1 MIIEDAL
8 ERAKRQRQAIQ
19 RSGLHAADPWRH
31 DPSAAGPVD
40 LKFERIDYDLAVCE
54 ANRIMV
60 PEAEGPETASALTAY
75 RMLRTRV
82 LHRMRHNRWTT
93 LAITSPGPGEGKS
106 VTAMNVALSMAR
118 EKNQNVFLLDLDM
131 NNPSI
136 CPYLGLAPRHGII
149 RFFAGQ
155 VEPQDVFFSI
165 GVDRLAI
172 AGGVETTPY
181 SSELL
186 ASSRFDV
193 LLDYIRSIAPQ
204 PLVLIDLPPVL
215 STDDFLVAATRID
228 ATLLVLTE
236 GKTRRDAVQR
246 TMDLLSGFPIVGV
259 MLNRSHERVVDYYGH
274 RYYAPTR

>member
-8 ERAKRQRQAIQ
+8 ERAKRQRQGMA
-19 RSGLHAADPWRH
+19 RTGLHTGDAWRH
-31 DPSAAGPVD
+31 DPAGAGPVN
-40 LKFERIDYDLAVCE
+40 LEFERIDYDLAACE

-60 PEAEGPETASALTAY
+60 PEVEGPDTSAALTAY

-93 LAITSPGPGEGKS
+93 LAVTSPGPGEGKS
-106 VTAMNVALSMAR
+106 VTALNVALSMAR

-136 CPYLGLAPRHGII
+136 CPYLGIAPRHGIV
-149 RFFAGQ
+149 RFLAGQ
-155 VEPQDVFFSI
+155 VEARDVFFRI

-186 ASSRFDV
+186 ASGRLDV

-204 PLVLIDLPPVL
+204 PLVVIDLPPVL
-215 STDDFLVAATRID
+215 ATDDFLVAATRID
-228 ATLLVLTE
+228 ATLLVLCE
-236 GKTRRDAVQR
+236 GKTRRDGVQR
-246 TMDLLSGFPIVGV
+246 TMELLSGFPIVGV
-259 MLNRSHERVVDYYGH
+259 LLNRSHERVVDYYGH
-274 RYYAPTR
+274 RYYSQAQ